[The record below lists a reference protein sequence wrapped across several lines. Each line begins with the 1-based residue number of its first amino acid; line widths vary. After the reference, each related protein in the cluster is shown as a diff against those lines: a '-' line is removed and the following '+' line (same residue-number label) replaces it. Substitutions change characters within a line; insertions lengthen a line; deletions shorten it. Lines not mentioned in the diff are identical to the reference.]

1 MEKFQIA
8 QGIEIT
14 IIGVSVVFA
23 GLILTYLMINL
34 FSIFPRITAFLK
46 KNKENKNRVSR
57 VSSQSEVSKEH
68 LAVIVTILDIELK
81 MRSLLDKGRFTFK

>member
-1 MEKFQIA
+1 MDNTYLA

-23 GLILTYLMINL
+23 GLILTFIMINL
-34 FSIFPRITAFLK
+34 FSTIPKVVDFFRRK
-46 KNKENKNRVSR
+46 KDKNNEEKSVVSCGDIC
-57 VSSQSEVSKEH
+57 EDH
-68 LAVIVTILDIELK
+68 LAVLVTVLDIELK

>member
-1 MEKFQIA
+1 MYLA

-23 GLILTYLMINL
+23 GLILTFFMINL
-34 FSIFPRITAFLK
+34 FSTIPKVVAFFQRK
-46 KNKENKNRVSR
+46 KDNYNEEKNVVSC
-57 VSSQSEVSKEH
+57 EDICEDH
-68 LAVIVTILDIELK
+68 LAVLVTVLDIELK

>member
-1 MEKFQIA
+1 MYLA

-23 GLILTYLMINL
+23 GLILTFFMINL
-34 FSIFPRITAFLK
+34 FSTIPKVVAFFRR
-46 KNKENKNRVSR
+46 NKEKYNDEKSVVSCKDI
-57 VSSQSEVSKEH
+57 SEDH
-68 LAVIVTILDIELK
+68 LAVLVTVLDIELK